1 MKVSRSKYGRIDLI
15 SKIAGLI
22 LVAVSIDNATKGNY
36 FIALFL
42 FGLGGIISIVPVFI
56 HVETSAR

>member
-1 MKVSRSKYGRIDLI
+1 MKVSKSRYKKIDAV

-22 LVAVSIDNATKGNY
+22 LVAASIDNATKGNY

-42 FGLGGIISIVPVFI
+42 FGLGGMISIVPVFI
-56 HVETSAR
+56 KVETSA

>member
-1 MKVSRSKYGRIDLI
+1 MKVSRSKYEKIDAI

-22 LVAVSIDNATKGNY
+22 LVAVSIDNAAKGNY
-36 FIALFL
+36 FIALFF

-56 HVETSAR
+56 QVETSA

>member
-1 MKVSRSKYGRIDLI
+1 MKVSRMKYPKIDAI

-22 LVAVSIDNATKGNY
+22 LVAVSIDNASRGNY

-42 FGLGGIISIVPVFI
+42 FGLGGIISIAPVFI
-56 HVETSAR
+56 QVETSA

>member
-1 MKVSRSKYGRIDLI
+1 MKVSKTKYKKIDAI

-22 LVAVSIDNATKGNY
+22 LVAVSIDNASRGNY

-42 FGLGGIISIVPVFI
+42 FGLGGIISIAPVFI
-56 HVETSAR
+56 QVETSA

>member
-1 MKVSRSKYGRIDLI
+1 MKMSKSKYEKMDAI

-22 LVAVSIDNATKGNY
+22 LVAVSVDHAVKGNY

-42 FGLGGIISIVPVFI
+42 FGLGGMISIVPVFI
-56 HVETSAR
+56 KIEM

>member
-1 MKVSRSKYGRIDLI
+1 MKVSKTKYKKIDAV

-22 LVAVSIDNATKGNY
+22 LVAVSIDHASRGNY

-42 FGLGGIISIVPVFI
+42 FGLGGIISIAPFFI
-56 HVETSAR
+56 QAETSAN

>member
-1 MKVSRSKYGRIDLI
+1 MKVSKTKYKKIDTL

-22 LVAVSIDNATKGNY
+22 LVAVSIDNAFRGNY

-42 FGLGGIISIVPVFI
+42 FGIGGIISIAPVFI
-56 HVETSAR
+56 QVETSA